1 MQALHSLNST
11 ILTMNTKEIISWL
24 LEGDVSIQFQTNR
37 DLLNIERSDLQ
48 KLIESNGWGFKFLS
62 LRKSNK
68 HWGLAFYHP
77 KWISTHYTLLDLKNL
92 NISKSCIPIKESLDF
107 ILNTEKRED
116 GGISPFGKKQIC
128 DVCVNG
134 MALNYLCY
142 FKMDEKRLESIVD
155 FILSEKMMDGGFNCE
170 SNFKGARH
178 SSLHTT
184 ISVLEGIL
192 EYKNNGY
199 SYRLNELVQAEK
211 ESREFIL
218 LHRLFRSDKTG
229 QIIDK
234 KMLNFTFPTRW
245 RYDIY
250 RALDYFQRAQ
260 VDYDERM
267 SDAIEILL
275 KKRTKENIWKLQ
287 AYHPG
292 KIHFKMEDAG
302 KQSRYNTLR
311 ALRILNHFNIAY

>member
-1 MQALHSLNST
+1 MT
-11 ILTMNTKEIISWL
+11 TMNNKEIISWL
-24 LEGDVSIQFQTNR
+24 LEGDVSIQFQTSR
-37 DLLNIERSDLQ
+37 DLLHIEQSDLQ
-48 KLIESNGWGFKFLS
+48 ALIENVGWGLKFLS
-62 LRKSNK
+62 RRKSNK
-68 HWGLAFYHP
+68 HWGMAFYHP

-92 NISKSCIPIKESLDF
+92 NISERCMPIKETLD
-107 ILNTEKRED
+107 IVLNSEKGSD
-116 GGISPFGKKQIC
+116 GGISPFSKKQIC

-142 FKMDEKRLESIVD
+142 FKMDGRRLESVVD
-155 FILSEKMMDGGFNCE
+155 FILSEKMKDGGFNCE
-170 SNFKGARH
+170 SNYRGARH

-184 ISVLEGIL
+184 ISVLEGIW

-199 SYRLNELVQAEK
+199 NYRLDELLEAEK

-218 LHRLFRSDKTG
+218 THRLFKSDKTG

-250 RALDYFQRAQ
+250 RALDYFQMAN

-275 KKRTKENIWKLQ
+275 KKRTKENLWKLQ
-287 AYHPG
+287 TYHPG
-292 KIHFKMEDAG
+292 KIHFKMEEAG
-302 KQSRYNTLR
+302 IPSRYNTLR
-311 ALRILNHFNIAY
+311 ALRILNHFKITY